1 MNNIAPVNESA
12 LAARSAV
19 DPVTLAVVRGA
30 LEQIADEMD
39 LHLIRAA
46 ISPIISETNDCAHGL
61 YDAET
66 GETIAQGGY
75 GLPMFLANM
84 QWTVQRVIAVA
95 RAEGGFKPGDLWIL
109 NDPYLSG
116 THLQDVVLVS
126 PYFVEGRL
134 FALFANTGH
143 WMDVGGSVPGGWAPS
158 ATEIHQEG
166 IIIPPV
172 KLYDEGRFNAPLV
185 RMITANVRL
194 PQQIEGDL
202 AAMTNVFNVGR
213 RGLDALVAKY
223 GEDTLKN
230 CIAEMMTRSEAQMR
244 SYIAEIPDG
253 IYAVEDFFDNDGV
266 EDAPLTVRLSVEV
279 RGSDLRFDF
288 AGSSPAAKGPMNMS
302 GSTTRSLCFVALKH
316 IFPDVPVNG
325 GAFRPTEV
333 VIPEGSIF
341 AARYPSPVGG
351 YTDVTQRVVDVVFGA
366 LAQAIPDLVPAAPF
380 GTTGVATVSGRHPAT
395 GAYYVA
401 VYPYPGGYGASR
413 ASDGLVNGTPP
424 SSMAKFMS
432 VEMSEHRYPLRFDH
446 LAIREGSGGDGAHR
460 GGCGTTYGITALG
473 DCVVSILGDRVDHV
487 PPGVA
492 GGRDAAPNEVR
503 LRTEGREWTP
513 PFRSKANSVALR
525 PGDGLRLSSPGGG
538 GFGNPLARDVAAVEA
553 DLNLGLIDRARAEA
567 VYGAVVAEARPLGD
581 RTLYRLDADATRARR
596 AALGA

>member
-1 MNNIAPVNESA
+1 M
-12 LAARSAV
+12 

-84 QWTVQRVIAVA
+84 QWTVQRVIAA
-95 RAEGGFKPGDLWIL
+95 AGEAGGFQEGDIWIL

-158 ATEIHQEG
+158 AVEIHQEG

-172 KLYDEGRFNAPLV
+172 KLYDRGRYNEALV

-194 PQQIEGDL
+194 PQQIAGDL

-213 RGLDALVAKY
+213 RGLDALIAKY
-223 GEDTLKN
+223 GANTIKG
-230 CIAEMMTRSEAQMR
+230 CIAEMMRRSEAQMR
-244 SYIAEIPDG
+244 SYISEIPDG
-253 IYAVEDFFDNDGV
+253 TYAITDWFDNDGI
-266 EDAPLTVRLSVEV
+266 EDKPLEVKLSITVL
-279 RGSDLRFDF
+279 GSSLVFDF
-288 AGSSPAAKGPMNMS
+288 TGSAPAAKGPMNMS
-302 GSTTRSLCFVALKH
+302 DSTTRSLCFVALKH

-325 GAFRPTEV
+325 GAFRPTRF
-333 VIPEGSIF
+333 VIPKASIF
-341 AARYPSPVGG
+341 AAEYPTPVGG

-366 LAQAIPDLVPAAPF
+366 LVQAIPDQVPAAPF
-380 GTTGVATVSGRHPAT
+380 GTTGVATISGHHPRT
-395 GAYYVA
+395 GSYYVA
-401 VYPYPGGYGASR
+401 VYPYPGGYGGSR
-413 ASDGLVNGTPP
+413 NSDGLVNGTPP

-432 VEMSEHRYPLRFDH
+432 VEMSEHRYPVRFDY
-446 LAIREGSGGDGAHR
+446 LAIREGSGGAGRHC
-460 GGCGTTYGITALG
+460 GGCGTAYGITALAN
-473 DCVVSILGDRVDHV
+473 CVVSVLGDRVDHV
-487 PPGVA
+487 PFGVQ
-492 GGRDAAPNEVR
+492 GGGPAAPNEVHFQ
-503 LRTEGREWTP
+503 TDGRDWVP
-513 PFRSKANSVALR
+513 PFRSKAEKVPLA
-525 PGDGLRLSSPGGG
+525 PGDSIRLASPGGG
-538 GFGNPLARDVAAVEA
+538 GFGRPLEREIAAVES
-553 DLNLGLIDRARAEA
+553 DLNAGIVDRPTAEST
-567 VYGAVVAEARPLGD
+567 YGVVVAEERPLGG
-581 RTLYRLDADATRARR
+581 RSRYRLDAQATEARR
-596 AALGA
+596 MALSAAPGS